1 MTLVLSTQ
9 PSFIH
14 NAHTQSLVAMV
25 VHYASRIAERG
36 ECLHVSVEEDQARE
50 LLVCGV
56 LLTWLLAPVVLG
68 YAVWWSDILMV
79 IDVDT
84 YFMHNIGHFSYCCL
98 CEFSKLISQMC

>member
-25 VHYASRIAERG
+25 VDNASCIAERG
-36 ECLHVSVEEDQARE
+36 ECLRVSVEEEQARE

-56 LLTWLLAPVVLG
+56 LLTWLLAPVVL
-68 YAVWWSDILMV
+68 
-79 IDVDT
+79 
-84 YFMHNIGHFSYCCL
+84 
-98 CEFSKLISQMC
+98 